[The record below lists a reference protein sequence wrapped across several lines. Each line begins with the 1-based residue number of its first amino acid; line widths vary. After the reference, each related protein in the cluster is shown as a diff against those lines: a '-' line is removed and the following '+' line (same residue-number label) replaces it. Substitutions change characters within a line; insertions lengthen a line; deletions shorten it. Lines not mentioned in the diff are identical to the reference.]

1 MQGDRNHA
9 LCLMG
14 LMGLA
19 LFTVLAQSRA
29 KEKTQDGL
37 MLPTF
42 HMALAMGARSLPE
55 AVVGRS
61 LES

>member
-37 MLPTF
+37 MLPT
-42 HMALAMGARSLPE
+42 HHVSYGLGHGGQK

>member
-1 MQGDRNHA
+1 
-9 LCLMG
+9 MG